1 MLLHDARQPGSA
13 TMSRSAW
20 SVDGTSDVRSETGL
34 IEQPRSIAT
43 VVRTIDETQ
52 SGSLVLLVQTPS
64 MENRGGHSVF
74 GPGRR
79 RAGVRVAHAGVGKV
93 VRRCSCGVRWL
104 PGRIHVRWEAGRLQA
119 SNWRPATGQGKRCR
133 HRGETFGS
141 SVAGETTRFDSLLHG
156 TSQPSHH
163 GGRRAV
169 WCIAT
174 LDCHGPQQS
183 CKPLSCTADSD
194 TIVLSRCRENCGS
207 IAWGETRIGKK
218 MVELIER
225 VTAVGHQTQV
235 AHEVHH
241 SNLKTHA
248 PARRFRILPS
258 VHGVSR
264 SHFEEFI
271 R

>member
-1 MLLHDARQPGSA
+1 MKHKVGALCSSSKRRRWRIVAVIP
-13 TMSRSAW
+13 
-20 SVDGTSDVRSETGL
+20 
-34 IEQPRSIAT
+34 
-43 VVRTIDETQ
+43 
-52 SGSLVLLVQTPS
+52 SLA
-64 MENRGGHSVF
+64 RGGAERVF
-74 GPGRR
+74 
-79 RAGVRVAHAGVGKV
+79 ALLTLEWEKWFDVVAVVFDGSRDEYTCGGKLV
-93 VRRCSCGVRWL
+93 DFK
-104 PGRIHVRWEAGRLQA
+104 A

-207 IAWGETRIGKK
+207 IAWGETRIGKNGPPGPK
-218 MVELIER
+218 
-225 VTAVGHQTQV
+225 T
-235 AHEVHH
+235 VHDREPSRPKGDVLSRSENTSSISVH
-241 SNLKTHA
+241 TGCGTSA
-248 PARRFRILPS
+248 PAEGIRS
-258 VHGVSR
+258 TSGGVCGL
-264 SHFEEFI
+264 
-271 R
+271 